1 VVMTLKSSQL
11 CGNDSTTEKP
21 VRWGTNLDE
30 REERKGTIMDHMTF
44 TTIFSLLT
52 TVAMVLLIMWGMSN
66 VDPQDQREAARHP
79 VNLPARGK
87 TRVRRI
93 RHKIPSGKGGT
104 NDVPTLRWIDGA

>member
-1 VVMTLKSSQL
+1 MTLKSSQL

-21 VRWGTNLDE
+21 VRLGTNLNDE

-52 TVAMVLLIMWGMSN
+52 TMGMVLVITWGMST
-66 VDPQDQREAARHP
+66 VDPQGQREAAQQP
-79 VNLPARGK
+79 FNLPARGK
-87 TRVRRI
+87 KRVRSI

-104 NDVPTLRWIDGA
+104 Q

>member
-1 VVMTLKSSQL
+1 MTLKSSQL

-21 VRWGTNLDE
+21 VRWGANLNDE

-52 TVAMVLLIMWGMSN
+52 TMGMVLLIMWGMSN
-66 VDPQDQREAARHP
+66 VARQGQREAAQQP
-79 VNLPARGK
+79 FNLPACGK
-87 TRVRRI
+87 KRVQRI

-104 NDVPTLRWIDGA
+104 Q